1 MARRDRLKELAA
13 ERGVSEEWY
22 LDSIVVPMVNT
33 HGQKGAADQLG
44 VSQVSVSR
52 WLKGKYTPRMM
63 WLKSATPEEVAQ
75 ISALAAKI
83 KRREQE
89 RQES

>member
-1 MARRDRLKELAA
+1 MANKKLEKLAEA
-13 ERGVSEEWY
+13 RGVTVEWY
-22 LDSIVVPMVNT
+22 IDSIVVPMVNT
-33 HGQKGAADQLG
+33 HGQQETARKLG
-44 VSQVSVSR
+44 VTQASVSN

-75 ISALAAKI
+75 ISALAAKV